1 MNAEGSSPTRP
12 ALLVLAY
19 LPLLGFFPLAF
30 SRDRE
35 VRWHAVNGL
44 IFFGAAA
51 AIGLA
56 ATLVG
61 ILVPSL
67 TCLYAVAMGI
77 LALLYVSIV
86 ILAIVIAL
94 GGGRLLI
101 PIVSSHASRRVPA
114 AEA

>member
-44 IFFGAAA
+44 IFFGAARP
-51 AIGLA
+51 IA

-61 ILVPSL
+61 ILAPSL
-67 TCLYAVAMGI
+67 TCLYAVGMGI
-77 LALLYVSIV
+77 LALLYVSVV

-94 GGGRLLI
+94 KGGRLLI
-101 PIVSSHASRRVPA
+101 PLVSTHAGRRVPA
-114 AEA
+114 DEV

>member
-19 LPLLGFFPLAF
+19 LPLLGFLALAA

-35 VRWHAVNGL
+35 VRWHSINGL
-44 IFFGAAA
+44 FFFGAVA
-51 AIGLA
+51 AIALA
-56 ATLVG
+56 ATFVG
-61 ILVPSL
+61 VLAPSL

-77 LALLYVSIV
+77 LGLLYVSIV

-94 GGGRLLI
+94 RGGRLLI
-101 PIVSSHASRRVPA
+101 PLVSTYAGRRVPA
-114 AEA
+114 DEP

>member
-19 LPLLGFFPLAF
+19 LPLLGFLVLAV